1 MKYGVLVERFGVPDI
16 TVDEL
21 MTENPVT
28 VTKNTMIRELVSLFK
43 EHDFHAF
50 PVVEDEELKG
60 VVTKTDLVNEI
71 DENGLEEF
79 MEKEVGEIC
88 SENLITV
95 KHDANVM
102 DATDLLI
109 KQGHRFVP
117 IVDENELVGVLS
129 YNDIAKRL
137 MKTVPTK

>member
-16 TVDEL
+16 NVDEL
-21 MTENPVT
+21 MTEDPVT
-28 VTKNTMIRELVSLFK
+28 VTKYTTIRELVSLFK

-71 DENGLEEF
+71 DENDLEELL
-79 MEKEVGEIC
+79 EKEVGEIC